1 MSESRC
7 TYLKGTVHL
16 VKGWFACMAVLCFT
30 VALPGLSLSSGESIY
45 WENQL
50 KSLPRPFSQDHQ
62 TCPRPSWAVGNHRS
76 MSSCCCRAADGQAPL
91 YMMLKTGRDN
101 KEREEGQETRRT
113 SWCQWQWLSMRKQDG
128 QGRNNLT
135 LATSL
140 SFIIQVNPS
149 LVKILWK
156 GAFFFQ
162 MNMISYDFHFL
173 IFFDFILL
181 WDCLNNLNQF
191 PSFFRTLSFPVSASK
206 PAAFNSAT
214 CLTWHGFSTGRG
226 CSKAQSG
233 KFCLSNTFD
242 KYLGEGEW
250 RGSNGIQL
258 GF

>member
-1 MSESRC
+1 MSMTMIKHEEAGRTRKKQSDTC
-7 TYLKGTVHL
+7 NIAELHH
-16 VKGWFACMAVLCFT
+16 
-30 VALPGLSLSSGESIY
+30 SGESLTC
-45 WENQL
+45 ENTL
-50 KSLPRPFSQDHQ
+50 KR
-62 TCPRPSWAVGNHRS
+62 C
-76 MSSCCCRAADGQAPL
+76 
-91 YMMLKTGRDN
+91 
-101 KEREEGQETRRT
+101 
-113 SWCQWQWLSMRKQDG
+113 
-128 QGRNNLT
+128 
-135 LATSL
+135 
-140 SFIIQVNPS
+140 
-149 LVKILWK
+149 
-156 GAFFFQ
+156 FFFQ

>member
-1 MSESRC
+1 MIESCC
-7 TYLKGTVHL
+7 TYLKATVKL

-30 VALPGLSLSSGESIY
+30 VALPGLSLSSGDSIEKIN
-45 WENQL
+45 WNHP
-50 KSLPRPFSQDHQ
+50 LPRPFSQDHQ

-76 MSSCCCRAADGQAPL
+76 MSSCCCRAADGQIPL
-91 YMMLKTGRDN
+91 YMMLKIGRDN
-101 KEREEGQETRRT
+101 KEKEEGQETRRT

-128 QGRNNLT
+128 QGRNIWHLQHRWASSFRWIFTCENT
-135 LATSL
+135 LKRS
-140 SFIIQVNPS
+140 
-149 LVKILWK
+149 
-156 GAFFFQ
+156 FFFQ
-162 MNMISYDFHFL
+162 MNMFSYDFHFL